1 MQQAFVSQVPGKLG
15 RNCCIETKQ
24 KVLQGAQADP
34 CVVLH
39 LAFNAWV
46 TRDSVLQEATT
57 ARSQT
62 AAGSP
67 LPISPFLS
75 TSHSISPLL
84 HPPQYFPTACLR
96 STHPPTTPTPHLTSS
111 GEKLGRLC
119 PQPHTPPLQI
129 PESRPAPGQLTE
141 ILFFGTEM
149 ENLMGSLG
157 QTTSPRAQDRWTT
170 WSQPSSQFRAKTSW
184 RRRVKSPRA
193 LGQGKDGRSPGTASL
208 TEGRCLGNA
217 KGSENSQGYIRLFF
231 PDILARSSLQFFSH

>member
-1 MQQAFVSQVPGKLG
+1 MGRPHLEQEHTQQAFMLQVPGKLG

-24 KVLQGAQADP
+24 KVLQGAHADP

-62 AAGSP
+62 AAGSL
-67 LPISPFLS
+67 LPISLFLS

-84 HPPQYFPTACLR
+84 HPSQYFPTACLR
-96 STHPPTTPTPHLTSS
+96 STHPPTPTPQWGKTWATVSPALPT
-111 GEKLGRLC
+111 
-119 PQPHTPPLQI
+119 LQI
-129 PESRPAPGQLTE
+129 PESSPTPGQLTE

-149 ENLMGSLG
+149 ENLMSSLD

-217 KGSENSQGYIRLFF
+217 KGSENSQGYIRL
-231 PDILARSSLQFFSH
+231 SFSQTS